1 MLNRTL
7 FLLPTLAL
15 SFLLQSANA
24 SSTAPEVLAPEAI
37 HRQTTL
43 DILDSLT
50 REHYNKVTIDD
61 SFSSQLLDQYLE
73 DLDPSKSY
81 FYASDVAEFKP
92 LSTTLDDSIQ
102 AGELKDA
109 YDIFNRYQQRMHER
123 LTFMIA
129 ELESGLDG
137 VQFDFDETLDID
149 RTNANW
155 IKTQEEMDKLWRKRL
170 KNAALSLKLA
180 DKNLAD
186 TTETLLKRYRYQLH
200 RAEQMKSED
209 VFQTYINAVSK
220 GYDPHTQYF
229 SPRNSEN
236 FQINMSLSLEGIG
249 AVLQSDD
256 EFTKIVR
263 LVPSGPA
270 DKTGQL
276 KASDTIVAVAQGD
289 DGEMVDIVGWRL
301 DDVVDKIRGPADT
314 VVRLQVDP
322 AGSNDRQKRKEVRIV
337 RSKVKLEEQA
347 AQKRIMELDYQGQNY
362 RLGVIEIPAFYID
375 FAALQSG
382 DPNYKSTTRDVEK
395 LIKELTEEGIQGLV
409 IDLRDNGGGSLREAN
424 ELVGLF
430 ISRGPT
436 VQIRDPNGRID
447 ILGDY
452 DADVAYNGPLAVLVN
467 RLSASASEIFA
478 GAIQDYRRGAVVG
491 SQTFGKGTV
500 QSLHALRHGQLKMTH
515 AKFYRI
521 SGDSTQHKGVVPD
534 ITLPSLYNEKD
545 IGESALEGALPWDQ
559 VREVRH
565 GKFIGVDNFLDEL
578 NQRHLKR
585 VQTDPDFIFM
595 REQVEHLAEA
605 AEDKT
610 IPLNETVLR
619 RERDEAEK
627 WQLDAQNR
635 RRTLKQQPPLTALTE
650 LEDELKK
657 DDQGRPISPESTAQ
671 LKETGRIL
679 LDMVDLTFRYT
690 ASAKE

>member
-7 FLLPTLAL
+7 FLFPAL
-15 SFLLQSANA
+15 LLSVLLQSA
-24 SSTAPEVLAPEAI
+24 TANSLVPEQLAPEPI
-37 HRQTTL
+37 HRQTMQ
-43 DILDSLT
+43 DILDSLS
-50 REHYNKVTIDD
+50 RDHYTKVQIDD
-61 SFSSQLLDQYLE
+61 SFSSSLLDQYLE

-81 FYASDVAEFKP
+81 FFASDIAEFEP
-92 LSTTLDDSIQ
+92 LRTQLDDSIQ
-102 AGELKDA
+102 RGELQDA
-109 YDIFNRYQQRMHER
+109 YTLFNRYQQRMHER
-123 LTFMIA
+123 LNFMIT
-129 ELESGLDG
+129 ELEDGLDNIHFG
-137 VQFDFDETLDID
+137 LDETLDTD
-149 RTNANW
+149 RANATW
-155 IKTQEEMDKLWRKRL
+155 IKTQAEMDTLWRKRL
-170 KNAALSLKLA
+170 VNAAISLKLA
-180 DKNLAD
+180 DKTLED
-186 TTETLLKRYRYQLH
+186 TTETLIKRYRYQLH

-209 VFQTYINAVSK
+209 VFQTYINSFSK

-263 LVPSGPA
+263 LVPAGPA

-276 KASDTIVAVAQGD
+276 KAADTITGVAQGD

-301 DDVVDKIRGPADT
+301 DDVVSKIRGPADT

-347 AQKRIMELDYQGQNY
+347 AQKRILELDYNGQNY

-382 DPNYKSTTRDVEK
+382 DPDYKSTTRDVEK
-395 LIKELTEEGIQGLV
+395 LIQELTAEGIQGLV

-452 DADVAYNGPLAVLVN
+452 DASVAYNGPLAVLVN

-491 SQTFGKGTV
+491 SPTFGKGTV

-534 ITLPSLYNEKD
+534 ILLPSLYNELE
-545 IGESALEGALPWDQ
+545 IGESALEGALPWDK
-559 VREVRH
+559 VRAVRH
-565 GKFIGVDNFLDEL
+565 GKFIGVDNFIEEL
-578 NQRHLKR
+578 NQRHLTR
-585 VQTDPDFIFM
+585 VENDPDFIFM
-595 REQVEHLAEA
+595 REQVEHLTNSAK
-605 AEDKT
+605 DKT
-610 IPLNETVLR
+610 IPLNEEALR
-619 RERDEAEK
+619 KERDDAEQ

-635 RRTLKQQPPLTALTE
+635 RRTLKQQPKLTELTE
-650 LEDELKK
+650 LEQELKK
-657 DDQGRPISPESTAQ
+657 DEQGRPISSESEAQ
-671 LKETGRIL
+671 LAETGRVL

-690 ASAKE
+690 AAKE

>member
-15 SFLLQSANA
+15 AFLLQSATA
-24 SSTAPEVLAPEAI
+24 STTAPEALAPEPI
-37 HRQTTL
+37 HRQTVL
-43 DILDSLT
+43 DILDSLS

-61 SFSSQLLDQYLE
+61 SFSGQLLEQYLE
-73 DLDPSKSY
+73 DLDPGKSY
-81 FYASDVAEFKP
+81 FYASDIAEFQP

-109 YDIFNRYQQRMHER
+109 YSIFNRYQQRMHER

-129 ELESGLDG
+129 ELEDGLED
-137 VQFDFDETLDID
+137 VQFDLDETLDID
-149 RTNANW
+149 RTDADW
-155 IKTQEEMDKLWRKRL
+155 IQTPAEMDELWRKRL

-180 DKNLAD
+180 DKSLAD

-209 VFQTYINAVSK
+209 VFQTYINSLSK

-263 LVPSGPA
+263 LVPAGPA

-289 DGEMVDIVGWRL
+289 EGEMIDIIGWRL

-314 VVRLQVDP
+314 VVRLQINP

-347 AQKRIMELDYQGQNY
+347 AQKRILELDYQGQNY

-375 FAALQSG
+375 FAALQNG

-491 SQTFGKGTV
+491 SPTFGKGTV

-534 ITLPSLYNEKD
+534 IKLPSMYNEMD

-565 GKFIGVDNFLDEL
+565 GKFIGVDNFLEEL

-585 VQTDPDFIFM
+585 VETDPDFIFM
-595 REQVEHLAEA
+595 REQVKHLEEVAR
-605 AEDKT
+605 DKV
-610 IPLNETVLR
+610 IPLNEEALR
-619 RERDEAEK
+619 KERDAAEQ

-635 RRTLKQQPPLTALTE
+635 RRTLKQLPPLTELSE
-650 LEDELKK
+650 LEDDLKK
-657 DDQGRPISPESTAQ
+657 DEQGRPISPESIAQ
-671 LKETGRIL
+671 LEETGRIL

-690 ASAKE
+690 AAKE

>member
-1 MLNRTL
+1 MLNRTH
-7 FLLPTLAL
+7 FLLPALAL
-15 SFLLQSANA
+15 TFLIQSATA
-24 SSTAPEVLAPEAI
+24 SSDLPKALAPEPI
-37 HRQTTL
+37 HQQTVL
-43 DILDSLT
+43 DILDSLS

-61 SFSSQLLDQYLE
+61 SFSSWLLDQYLE

-81 FYASDVAEFKP
+81 FFASDIAEFEP
-92 LSTTLDDSIQ
+92 LRSTLDDSIQ
-102 AGELKDA
+102 KGDLKDA
-109 YDIFNRYQQRMHER
+109 YRLFNRYQQRMHER
-123 LTFMIA
+123 LNFMIA
-129 ELESGLDG
+129 ELENGLKD
-137 VQFDFDETLDID
+137 VHFDLDETLDTD
-149 RTNANW
+149 RANASW
-155 IKTQEEMDKLWRKRL
+155 IETQADMDKLWRKRL

-180 DKNLAD
+180 DKPLDD
-186 TTETLLKRYRYQLH
+186 TIETLLKRYRYQLH
-200 RAEQMKSED
+200 RAEQMKNED
-209 VFQTYINAVSK
+209 VFQTYINALSK
-220 GYDPHTQYF
+220 RYDPHTQYF

-263 LVPSGPA
+263 LVPAGPA

-276 KASDTIVAVAQGD
+276 KASDVITAVAQGD
-289 DGEMVDIVGWRL
+289 DGEMVDIIGWRL

-322 AGSNDRQKRKEVRIV
+322 GGSNDRQKRKEVRIV

-347 AQKRIMELDYQGQNY
+347 AHKRILDLDYEGQNF

-375 FAALQSG
+375 FAALQNG
-382 DPNYKSTTRDVEK
+382 DPDYKSTTRDVEK
-395 LIKELTEEGIQGLV
+395 LINELTEEGIQGLV

-452 DADVAYNGPLAVLVN
+452 DANVAYNGPLAVLVN

-534 ITLPSLYNEKD
+534 IQFPSLYNEMD

-565 GKFIGVDNFLDEL
+565 GTFIGVDNFLDEL

-585 VQTDPDFIFM
+585 VETDPDFMFM
-595 REQVEHLAEA
+595 REQVEHLTDA
-605 AEDKT
+605 AQDKRV
-610 IPLNETVLR
+610 PLNEDTLR
-619 RERDEAEK
+619 KELDEAEQ

-635 RRTLKQQPPLTALTE
+635 RRLLKHQPPLTELSE
-650 LEDELKK
+650 LEGELKK
-657 DDQGRPISPESTAQ
+657 DEQGRPISPESEAQ
-671 LKETGRIL
+671 LAETGRIL

-690 ASAKE
+690 AAKE

>member
-605 AEDKT
+605 AKDKT

-619 RERDEAEK
+619 RERDEAEQ

-657 DDQGRPISPESTAQ
+657 DEQGRPISPESTAQ
-671 LKETGRIL
+671 LEETGRIL

>member
-1 MLNRTL
+1 MLNRML
-7 FLLPTLAL
+7 ILLPTLAL
-15 SFLLQSANA
+15 SFLLQSVAA
-24 SSTAPEVLAPEAI
+24 STTAPEALAPEPV
-37 HRQTTL
+37 HRQTML
-43 DILDSLT
+43 DILDSLS

-81 FYASDVAEFKP
+81 FYASDIAEFQP
-92 LSTTLDDSIQ
+92 LSTTLDDSAQ
-102 AGELKDA
+102 AGELTDA
-109 YDIFNRYQQRMHER
+109 YRIFNRYQQRMHER

-129 ELESGLDG
+129 ELEDGLDD
-137 VQFDFDETLDID
+137 VQFDLNETLDID
-149 RTNANW
+149 RTDASW
-155 IKTQEEMDKLWRKRL
+155 IETQAEMDKLWAKRL

-180 DKNLAD
+180 DKSLED

-209 VFQTYINAVSK
+209 VFQTYINALSK

-229 SPRNSEN
+229 SPRSSEN

-263 LVPSGPA
+263 LVPAGPA

-276 KASDTIVAVAQGD
+276 KASDTILAVAQGD

-301 DDVVDKIRGPADT
+301 DDVVSKIRGPADT
-314 VVRLQVDP
+314 VVRLQVNP

-347 AQKRIMELDYQGQNY
+347 AQKRIMELDYQGQNF

-395 LIKELTEEGIQGLV
+395 LIKELTDDGIQGLV

-452 DADVAYNGPLAVLVN
+452 NADVAYNGPLAVLVN

-491 SQTFGKGTV
+491 SPTFGKGTV

-534 ITLPSLYNEKD
+534 IMLPSLYNELD

-565 GKFIGVDNFLDEL
+565 GKFIGVDNFLEEL

-585 VQTDPDFIFM
+585 VETDPDFIFM
-595 REQVEHLAEA
+595 REQVEHLTEVAQ
-605 AEDKT
+605 DKI
-610 IPLNETVLR
+610 IPLNEETLR
-619 RERDEAEK
+619 KEREEAEQ

-635 RRTLKQQPPLTALTE
+635 RRALKQQPPLTALSE

-657 DDQGRPISPESTAQ
+657 DEQGRPISSESTAQ
-671 LKETGRIL
+671 LEETGRIL

-690 ASAKE
+690 AAKE